1 MNETDDNYI
10 PPEVCLDK
18 CKCGGT
24 PKFIELDFRS
34 FPSLHV
40 AVCYACG
47 YKTEGYP
54 AQYQAMCEWNK
65 RQRGVL

>member
-1 MNETDDNYI
+1 MNVTDENYI

-18 CKCGGT
+18 CKCGGEPHFAT
-24 PKFIELDFRS
+24 MYIGGVYHQAHCLE
-34 FPSLHV
+34 
-40 AVCYACG
+40 CG
-47 YKTEGYP
+47 YATSNYP